1 MNTSLNKKVVWED
14 IKRRTK
20 SKHVFLAQHAKT
32 ESQSIDALNCG
43 AGEDSWG
50 SLGLLEDQTSQSQRK
65 STLNFHWKDWCW
77 SWSSNTLATGCKE
90 LTHWKRLWFWERLK
104 AGGEGD
110 DSRWDG
116 RWHHHGITMD
126 MSLSKLQELVMDRK
140 PGVLQSMELQRV
152 WHDLSTEQHQARD
165 QVDIIHIQANE
176 LMVWF
181 SCFSKYTFPEQ
192 TWKLFNQSF
201 WGI

>member
-50 SLGLLEDQTSQSQRK
+50 SLGLLEDQTSQSQRN

-126 MSLSKLQELVMDRK
+126 MSLSKLQELVMDREAWRAAVHGAAK
-140 PGVLQSMELQRV
+140 SLTWLIDWTTSSQRSSRYNSYSGK
-152 WHDLSTEQHQARD
+152 WADG
-165 QVDIIHIQANE
+165 
-176 LMVWF
+176 MVF
-181 SCFSKYTFPEQ
+181 L
-192 TWKLFNQSF
+192 LF
-201 WGI
+201 